1 MKVCTWC
8 NEEREL
14 SEFYKSKAN
23 KDGLHHH
30 CKICSKARDKARY
43 QTETRRI
50 SKRNSEFQRF
60 YGISEEEVS
69 RMYQEQSGLC
79 KICGTS
85 MEFFSTSENKRLT
98 FCVDHNHETGKV
110 RGLLCSDCNRGIG
123 FLKDNSEILR
133 KAAEYLES
141 SNG

>member
-8 NEEREL
+8 KEEREL
-14 SEFYKSKAN
+14 SEFCKNKNS

-30 CKICSKARDKARY
+30 CKTCSRARDKARY
-43 QTETRRI
+43 QTEARRV
-50 SKRNSEFQRF
+50 SKRNSEFKRY
-60 YGISEEEVS
+60 YGISEKEVS
-69 RMYQEQSGLC
+69 EMYQAQSGLC
-79 KICGTS
+79 KICNTQ
-85 MEFFSTSENKRLT
+85 MEVFSSSEDKRQT
-98 FCVDHNHETGKV
+98 FCVDHNHDTGKV